1 MPLVRRVIRLF
12 FIAPLL
18 LASRGVAAQQ
28 YSKSTT
34 VRMSVRVLT
43 NASFESGTERP
54 LSTVIVGGASLGVD
68 PIDGVQTRM
77 TFNAP
82 TRVVV
87 AGSPLVGPGGAIVA
101 VRYICAI
108 GAGFSVSVSDRFDCE
123 SGTLAMLR
131 RGGTTAVPIAVGA
144 QLAAC
149 ETLGLR
155 PGVYAG
161 RVTLTAV
168 HPAY

>member
-1 MPLVRRVIRLF
+1 MPLVRRVISLF
-12 FIAPLL
+12 VIAPLL
-18 LASRGVAAQQ
+18 LTPRAIVAQQ
-28 YSKSTT
+28 YSTSTT
-34 VRMSVRVLT
+34 VGMSLRVLT
-43 NASFESGTERP
+43 RASFEGGTQRP
-54 LSTVIVGGASLGVD
+54 VSTVIVGGESLGVD

-82 TRVVV
+82 TRVIV

-101 VRYICAI
+101 VRYVCAI
-108 GAGFSVSVSDRFDCE
+108 GAGFSVSVSALFDCE
-123 SGTLAMLR
+123 GGTLAMHQ
-131 RGGTTAVPIAVGA
+131 RGGTSAVPIAVGA
-144 QLAAC
+144 QLSAR
-149 ETLGLR
+149 ETLGMR